1 MLTRVPLVGLARVF
15 VRCRHVLGEQM
26 REAVYINE
34 GLFALKKCIRGLNK
48 QDDYIPYQ
56 VRDVLKCTALK
67 C

>member
-1 MLTRVPLVGLARVF
+1 
-15 VRCRHVLGEQM
+15 M

-56 VRDVLKCTALK
+56 VRNMFMHCNWDFGPALRLGERTPIGFPVS